1 VTQEAITLG
10 ALSNAAQ
17 PDSSLRSYTNAV
29 TQKLALFVFYLALSH
44 GRNLSVVGSTGCFEL
59 GGKKLLPL

>member
-1 VTQEAITLG
+1 MTEEAITLG
-10 ALSNAAQ
+10 ALSSAAQ

-44 GRNLSVVGSTGCFEL
+44 GRNLSVGSTRCFEL